1 MTDYSWLDPMERRT
15 KEIREETQRIKD
27 ETEKM
32 KQETHNL
39 PVPDDAPW
47 LNLSQ
52 EEVDELRNK
61 KHELTEYGKQRLRE
75 LIYKEDMRKM
85 EDAAKDLVH
94 KNLTHKEMTTGE
106 LMDTE
111 KFQEEFA
118 KSQVFDAD
126 KFAEENSKERSNR
139 ILERYNHF
147 YNTEVSGLAWG
158 THITAE
164 FQQAMALECMLDAL
178 RYENLNHEFDVV
190 STADINALI
199 EGLYQQ
205 GKDYLERV
213 KNNG

>member
-1 MTDYSWLDPMERRT
+1 M
-15 KEIREETQRIKD
+15 REEIK
-27 ETEKM
+27 KM

-39 PVPDDAPW
+39 PTPDDAPW

-52 EEVDELRNK
+52 EEVNELRSK
-61 KHELTEYGKQRLRE
+61 KFDLTEYGKHRLKE
-75 LIYKEDMRKM
+75 LIYKQDMHKM
-85 EDAAKDLVH
+85 EDVAKDLVLE
-94 KNLTHKEMTTGE
+94 NLTHEEMTTGE

-111 KFQEEFA
+111 KFQEEFS

-126 KFAEENSKERSNR
+126 KFEEENSKERSNR
-139 ILERYNHF
+139 ILERYNYF

-164 FQQAMALECMLDAL
+164 FQQAMVLECMLDAL
-178 RYENLNHEFDVV
+178 RYENLNHEFSEVQ
-190 STADINALI
+190 TADINALI

-213 KNNG
+213 NKTL